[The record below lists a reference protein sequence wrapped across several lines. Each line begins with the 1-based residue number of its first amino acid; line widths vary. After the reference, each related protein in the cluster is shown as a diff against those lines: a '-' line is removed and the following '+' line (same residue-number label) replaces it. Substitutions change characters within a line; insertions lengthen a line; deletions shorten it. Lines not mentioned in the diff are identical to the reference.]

1 MKIAHE
7 LNNQKCIIC
16 GSSFETKGKLKS
28 HISNVYE
35 NKCHKCE
42 ATFDNTKS
50 LKNHM
55 KIAHELIN
63 QKCTICGPSFETKGK
78 LKSHKSNVYEN
89 KCHKCEGTSGYIKSL
104 KNHMKIAQEVNNQ
117 NCMLCGSSFE
127 TKGELKSHTSR
138 IHEKI
143 TKKPLKIASLP
154 KPN

>member
-7 LNNQKCIIC
+7 LNDQKYIIC

-55 KIAHELIN
+55 KIAHELSN
-63 QKCTICGPSFETKGK
+63 QKCIICGPSFETKGK

-89 KCHKCEGTSGYIKSL
+89 KCQ
-104 KNHMKIAQEVNNQ
+104 M
-117 NCMLCGSSFE
+117 
-127 TKGELKSHTSR
+127 
-138 IHEKI
+138 
-143 TKKPLKIASLP
+143 
-154 KPN
+154 